1 MSTLAAV
8 LLAGGASVRMRR
20 PKAFLTHEDLP
31 LWRFQ
36 MNTLLGL
43 EPSELFLSAA
53 PGVEFEPGPWTLL
66 HDRQPGL
73 GPVAGLDAALRAS
86 AAERIVVLAVDM
98 PAITTEFLYRLLGQ
112 PGNGGI
118 VPRLEG
124 FYYGMVAIYPRS
136 IQPLVEK
143 VLAGEDR
150 SFQHLVRLGLV
161 ADLLKSYSVTESEKG
176 LFRNLNSPS
185 DLT

>member
-1 MSTLAAV
+1 MSKLAAV
-8 LLAGGASVRMRR
+8 LLAGGASVRMGR
-20 PKAFLTHEDLP
+20 PKAFLLQEGLP

-53 PGVEFEPGPWTLL
+53 PGLEFGPGPWTLL
-66 HDRQPGL
+66 YDRQPGL

-86 AAERIVVLAVDM
+86 SAERIVVLAVDM
-98 PAITTEFLYRLLGQ
+98 PAITTEFLRRLLAEAGE
-112 PGNGGI
+112 GGI

-124 FYYGMVAIYPRS
+124 FYYGMVAVYPRD
-136 IQPLVEK
+136 IQPLVEE

-150 SFQHLVRLGLV
+150 SFQHLIRLGIA
-161 ADLLKSYSVTESEKG
+161 ADLLKVYSVTESEKG
-176 LFRNLNSPS
+176 FFQHLNSPS